1 MSQNFTKYAFTES
14 VKEAQ
19 TQYGSRE
26 IYARREQSGDRY
38 ALSGREAEF
47 IESRDSFYMATV
59 VEKGWTY
66 VQFCGGPIGF
76 LKVVDATTLGMV
88 DFRGNRQYISAGNI
102 NATKKASLFLMDYP
116 SQRRLKIWAESRVL
130 ESQADREMLSLL
142 SLPDYDAVV
151 ERMIVFDVVSY
162 DWNCPQH
169 ITPRFTAEEIK
180 QGIKTL
186 DPDITSGRAVRIRNR
201 TTTEASR

>member
-59 VEKGWTY
+59 NSEGWPY
-66 VQFCGGPIGF
+66 LQHRGGSI
-76 LKVVDATTLGMV
+76 LGAP
-88 DFRGNRQYISAGNI
+88 RGPG
-102 NATKKASLFLMDYP
+102 
-116 SQRRLKIWAESRVL
+116 ES
-130 ESQADREMLSLL
+130 
-142 SLPDYDAVV
+142 
-151 ERMIVFDVVSY
+151 
-162 DWNCPQH
+162 
-169 ITPRFTAEEIK
+169 
-180 QGIKTL
+180 
-186 DPDITSGRAVRIRNR
+186 
-201 TTTEASR
+201 